1 MKYSYKARTKT
12 GELQVGNVEADS
24 QAAASNVLLSHGLFV
39 LSIKAEKEGGGT
51 IERIAGLFRRVKGTD
66 MMVFTRQFATL
77 LESQVPLSDALTN
90 LYHQTQNATLRETIL
105 DITRDVE
112 SGHPLS
118 QALANQKTIFSE
130 FYVNMV
136 RSAEVTGRLSEV
148 LHFMADYLENE
159 SALVSKVRNALFYPA
174 FVIALFFIIIIIMVT
189 VVLPQ
194 ITPIFTEASIDLPIL
209 TRFII
214 GGGEFIRE
222 WWWAVTFILVMFSI
236 AVLDYF
242 QTDEGK
248 VVRDELLL
256 KLPVVGKMFR
266 KVYIA
271 RFAESA
277 KVLIKGGLTIPQ
289 AIEIS
294 ARTMG
299 NTVYR
304 EALHRAAD
312 QVRKGRLLSQA
323 MGEMSEFPPLVVQLV
338 GVGESTGRLEAL
350 LDKVNLFYTR
360 EVNDTVDNLVNLIQP
375 ALMVVI
381 GVMVAFLFAAILMP
395 LYNLSQSFA

>member
-1 MKYSYKARTKT
+1 MKFQYKARTKT
-12 GELQVGNVEADS
+12 GELQVGNVDADS
-24 QAAASNVLLSHGLFV
+24 RDAASNVLLSHGLFV
-39 LSIKAEKEGGGT
+39 LSVSEVKEGHAF
-51 IERIAGLFRRVKGTD
+51 ERIQNLFRRVKTAD
-66 MMVFTRQFATL
+66 LMIFTRQFATL

-90 LYHQTQNATLRETIL
+90 LYHQTRSAVLREAIAEVAT
-105 DITRDVE
+105 DIE

-118 QALANQKTIFSE
+118 QALERQRGIFSD
-130 FYVNMV
+130 FYVNMI
-136 RSAEVTGRLSEV
+136 RSAEVTGRLAEV
-148 LHFMADYLENE
+148 LHFMADYLENQ
-159 SALVSKVRNALFYPA
+159 SALVSKVRNAMFYPI
-174 FVIALFFIIIIIMVT
+174 FVICLFFAVIIIMVT
-189 VVLPQ
+189 FVLPQ
-194 ITPIFTEASIDLPIL
+194 ITPIFAEVSIDIPLF
-209 TRFII
+209 TRLVI
-214 GGGEFIRE
+214 GAGGFVNE
-222 WWWAVTFILVMFSI
+222 WWWAILIVLGLFGV
-236 AVLDYF
+236 AVYDYF

-256 KLPVVGKMFR
+256 KIPILGPMFR

-299 NTVYR
+299 NTVYQ
-304 EALHRAAD
+304 EILHRAAD
-312 QVRKGRLLSQA
+312 QVRRGRLLSQTFA
-323 MGEMSEFPPLVVQLV
+323 EMPEIPPLVSQLV

-360 EVNDTVDNLVNLIQP
+360 EINDTVDNLVNLIQP
-375 ALMVVI
+375 ALMVLI
-381 GVMVAFLFAAILMP
+381 GIMVALLFASILMP